1 MAIVWAHVMRS
12 ASALPNRFGRVTRYG
27 KGPLGTCRMH
37 FLTHVDQTEDQV
49 KADVAFVDENNQLRL
64 LIEEMECT
72 SSPALVRLG
81 GGWKGE
87 ICVGDSAMHVN
98 PAEQRSPAGQ
108 EVSE

>member
-1 MAIVWAHVMRS
+1 
-12 ASALPNRFGRVTRYG
+12 
-27 KGPLGTCRMH
+27 MH

-49 KADVAFVDENNQLRL
+49 KADVAFVDQNNKLRL

-87 ICVGDSAMHVN
+87 ISAAAN
-98 PAEQRSPAGQ
+98 PVPVTRIEQHSPAGQ
-108 EVSE
+108 KASD